1 MFRRSNDPYD
11 IDYKGNKASDKA
23 SKKASDKASKKVS
36 DKASKKASKSDSIND
51 GINANINVNFQSVYE
66 QDHVK
71 EADSSIKNDY
81 QAKESVPKPAVMKND
96 YQVKES
102 APKPVVIK
110 NDYQVKGSAP
120 KPVVI
125 KNDYQVK
132 ESAPKPVVIKNDYQV
147 KESAPKPVVIKN
159 DYQVKESAPKP
170 AVMKNEWQVDD
181 NNKKSENE
189 WQDYRSMSNDF
200 DAGEKKSFSD
210 LIPDF
215 KEDVDDLKNQGFD
228 LKSLLS
234 NPKNVVIIALIV
246 LILVICIVLSIK
258 SLNVN
263 VRYITTFVFPAIA
276 YAAVSSVLRKQSRYS
291 RYKKINTK
299 SGLEKRGINDPLSQS
314 EIEMLKAIASA
325 QSSTKNENRQD
336 LIEKTKIDAKTG
348 YLKAERS
355 RYNGITDEEFDNLY
369 DNNGNTSAPLE
380 SEKSEFEKYYDSHD
394 YSAEGYSSGKAS
406 SEDVLSKEVSSEKA
420 SSEGYYGGY
429 SRADYYLNNCDCN
442 AESAYTSSIKESAY
456 TSSSEESTYT
466 SSSENKPDN

>member
-110 NDYQVKGSAP
+110 NDYPVKG
-120 KPVVI
+120 
-125 KNDYQVK
+125 
-132 ESAPKPVVIKNDYQV
+132 SAPKPVVIKNDYQV

-429 SRADYYLNNCDCN
+429 SRADYYLNNGDCN

>member
-11 IDYKGNKASDKA
+11 IDYKGNKAS
-23 SKKASDKASKKVS
+23 KKAS
-36 DKASKKASKSDSIND
+36 DKASKKASKSDSIN
-51 GINANINVNFQSVYE
+51 ANINVNLQSVYE

-81 QAKESVPKPAVMKND
+81 QVKESVLKPAVMKNDYQVKESVPKPVVMKNDYQVKESIPKPAVMKNDYQVKESVPKPAVMKND

-102 APKPVVIK
+102 VPKPV
-110 NDYQVKGSAP
+110 
-120 KPVVI
+120 
-125 KNDYQVK
+125 
-132 ESAPKPVVIKNDYQV
+132 
-147 KESAPKPVVIKN
+147 
-159 DYQVKESAPKP
+159 
-170 AVMKNEWQVDD
+170 VMKNEWHADD

-200 DAGEKKSFSD
+200 DAGEKKVFSD

-228 LKSLLS
+228 LKTLLS
-234 NPKNVVIIALIV
+234 NPINIVIIALIV
-246 LILVICIVLSIK
+246 LIILVVITMSFKSSNVDIRFITNILIPSIVCAALS
-258 SLNVN
+258 
-263 VRYITTFVFPAIA
+263 RT
-276 YAAVSSVLRKQSRYS
+276 LRKQSKYS

-314 EIEMLKAIASA
+314 EIEMLKTIASA
-325 QSSTKNENRQD
+325 QSSTKNANRQD
-336 LIEKTKIDAKTG
+336 LIERTKIDAKTG

-394 YSAEGYSSGKAS
+394 YSSEGYSSGEAS

-429 SRADYYLNNCDCN
+429 SRADYYLNNGDCN

-466 SSSENKPDN
+466 SSSENKQDN

>member
-11 IDYKGNKASDKA
+11 IDYKGN
-23 SKKASDKASKKVS
+23 KASDKASKKVS

-51 GINANINVNFQSVYE
+51 SINANINVNFQSVYE

-81 QAKESVPKPAVMKND
+81 QAKESVLKPAVMKND

-147 KESAPKPVVIKN
+147 KESAPKP
-159 DYQVKESAPKP
+159 
-170 AVMKNEWQVDD
+170 AVMKNEWQADE

-325 QSSTKNENRQD
+325 QSSTKNENREE
-336 LIEKTKIDAKTG
+336 LIARTKFDAKTG

-394 YSAEGYSSGKAS
+394 YSAEGYSS
-406 SEDVLSKEVSSEKA
+406 EEVLSKEVSSEKA

-429 SRADYYLNNCDCN
+429 SRADYYLNNGDCN

>member
-23 SKKASDKASKKVS
+23 SKKASKS
-36 DKASKKASKSDSIND
+36 ASKSDSISDSIND
-51 GINANINVNFQSVYE
+51 SINANINVNSQSVYE

-71 EADSSIKNDY
+71 EAYSS
-81 QAKESVPKPAVMKND
+81 
-96 YQVKES
+96 
-102 APKPVVIK
+102 
-110 NDYQVKGSAP
+110 
-120 KPVVI
+120 I

-132 ESAPKPVVIKNDYQV
+132 ESVL
-147 KESAPKPVVIKN
+147 
-159 DYQVKESAPKP
+159 KP
-170 AVMKNEWQVDD
+170 AVMKNEWQAAET
-181 NNKKSENE
+181 NKKSENE

-200 DAGEKKSFSD
+200 DAGEKKSFTD

-215 KEDVDDLKNQGFD
+215 KEDVEDLKNQGFD

-234 NPKNVVIIALIV
+234 NPRNVVIIALIV

-263 VRYITTFVFPAIA
+263 VRFITTFVFPAIA

-299 SGLEKRGINDPLSQS
+299 SGLEKRGLNDPLSQS
-314 EIEMLKAIASA
+314 EIEMLKTIASA

-348 YLKAERS
+348 YLKVERS

-394 YSAEGYSSGKAS
+394 YSTEGYSSDETSSKEAS

-429 SRADYYLNNCDCN
+429 SRADYYLNNGDSN
-442 AESAYTSSIKESAY
+442 AESDYTSSIKESAY

>member
-11 IDYKGNKASDKA
+11 IDYKGNKASDKV
-23 SKKASDKASKKVS
+23 SKKAS

-81 QAKESVPKPAVMKND
+81 QAKESVPKPAVM
-96 YQVKES
+96 
-102 APKPVVIK
+102 
-110 NDYQVKGSAP
+110 
-120 KPVVI
+120 
-125 KNDYQVK
+125 
-132 ESAPKPVVIKNDYQV
+132 KNDYQV

-429 SRADYYLNNCDCN
+429 SRADYYLNNGDCN

>member
-110 NDYQVKGSAP
+110 NDYQVKG
-120 KPVVI
+120 
-125 KNDYQVK
+125 
-132 ESAPKPVVIKNDYQV
+132 SAPKPVVIKNDYQV

>member
-81 QAKESVPKPAVMKND
+81 QVKESVPKPAVMKND

-102 APKPVVIK
+102 VLKPAVMK
-110 NDYQVKGSAP
+110 NDYQVM
-120 KPVVI
+120 
-125 KNDYQVK
+125 
-132 ESAPKPVVIKNDYQV
+132 ESV
-147 KESAPKPVVIKN
+147 
-159 DYQVKESAPKP
+159 PKP

-200 DAGEKKSFSD
+200 DAGEKKGFSD

-228 LKSLLS
+228 LKTLLS
-234 NPKNVVIIALIV
+234 NPINTVIIALIV
-246 LILVICIVLSIK
+246 LIILVVITMSFK
-258 SLNVN
+258 SSNVDI
-263 VRYITTFVFPAIA
+263 RFITTFVFPAIA
-276 YAAVSSVLRKQSRYS
+276 YAAASSVLRKQSKYS
-291 RYKKINTK
+291 RYKKVNKK
-299 SGLEKRGINDPLSQS
+299 SLLENRGLNEPLTQS
-314 EIEMLKAIASA
+314 EIDMLKAMVSA
-325 QSSTKNENRQD
+325 NPSKKAENREE
-336 LIEKTKIDAKTG
+336 LIARTKFDAKTG

-394 YSAEGYSSGKAS
+394 YSAEGYSS
-406 SEDVLSKEVSSEKA
+406 EEVLSKEVSSEKA

-429 SRADYYLNNCDCN
+429 SRADYYLNNGDCN

>member
-11 IDYKGNKASDKA
+11 IDYKGNKASDKV
-23 SKKASDKASKKVS
+23 SK
-36 DKASKKASKSDSIND
+36 KASKKASKSDS
-51 GINANINVNFQSVYE
+51 INANINVNFQSVYE

-71 EADSSIKNDY
+71 EAYSS
-81 QAKESVPKPAVMKND
+81 
-96 YQVKES
+96 
-102 APKPVVIK
+102 
-110 NDYQVKGSAP
+110 
-120 KPVVI
+120 
-125 KNDYQVK
+125 
-132 ESAPKPVVIKNDYQV
+132 IKNDYQV

-170 AVMKNEWQVDD
+170 AVMKNEWQADE

-200 DAGEKKSFSD
+200 DAGEKKGFSD

-234 NPKNVVIIALIV
+234 NPKNVAIIAVIV

-263 VRYITTFVFPAIA
+263 VRFITTFVFPAIA
-276 YAAVSSVLRKQSRYS
+276 YVAASRVIRKQSRYS
-291 RYKKINTK
+291 KYKKINTK
-299 SGLEKRGINDPLSQS
+299 SGLEKRGLNDPLTQS
-314 EIEMLKAIASA
+314 EIEMLKTMASA
-325 QSSTKNENRQD
+325 QSSIKNENRQD
-336 LIEKTKIDAKTG
+336 LIERTKIDAKTG

-380 SEKSEFEKYYDSHD
+380 SEKSEFEKFYDSHD
-394 YSAEGYSSGKAS
+394 YSDEGYSSGETS
-406 SEDVLSKEVSSEKA
+406 SEDVLSKEVSSEKE

-429 SRADYYLNNCDCN
+429 SRADYYLNNGDCN
-442 AESAYTSSIKESAY
+442 AESAYTSS
-456 TSSSEESTYT
+456 
-466 SSSENKPDN
+466 SENKPDN

>member
-429 SRADYYLNNCDCN
+429 SRADYYLNNGDCN

>member
-23 SKKASDKASKKVS
+23 SKKARDKASKKVS

-81 QAKESVPKPAVMKND
+81 QVKESV
-96 YQVKES
+96 
-102 APKPVVIK
+102 PKPVVIK

-132 ESAPKPVVIKNDYQV
+132 ESAPKPVVIKNDYQIKGSAPKPVVIKNDYQV

-170 AVMKNEWQVDD
+170 AVMKNEWQADD

-394 YSAEGYSSGKAS
+394 YSAEGYSS
-406 SEDVLSKEVSSEKA
+406 EEVLSKEVSSEKA

-429 SRADYYLNNCDCN
+429 SRADYYLNNGDCN